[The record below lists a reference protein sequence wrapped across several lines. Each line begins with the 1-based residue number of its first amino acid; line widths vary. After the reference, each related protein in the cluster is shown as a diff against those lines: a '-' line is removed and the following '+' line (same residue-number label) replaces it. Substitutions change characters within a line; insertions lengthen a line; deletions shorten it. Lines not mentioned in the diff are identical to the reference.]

1 MLARTITPV
10 ASPAAAVSTARHVI
24 GLLVLLVSLA
34 AGASELNFLG
44 AKVLADHDEASLTA
58 EEMKALLA
66 AQGVAGGDSLG
77 VCSRP
82 TTAAELTPFTV
93 VMKLDASGK
102 ITQTWLDGTS
112 AIAKCFHTA
121 ISTRSLNKPPY
132 APFYT
137 SFEMTWQAKET
148 Q

>member
-1 MLARTITPV
+1 MHYILFVVALLASFT
-10 ASPAAAVSTARHVI
+10 
-24 GLLVLLVSLA
+24 
-34 AGASELNFLG
+34 AGASELNYLG
-44 AKVLADHDEASLTA
+44 AKVLADHDESSLTP
-58 EEMKALLA
+58 EEMEALLA
-66 AQGVAGGDSLG
+66 AQGVAGGESFG
-77 VCSRP
+77 ACSP
-82 TTAAELTPFTV
+82 PSSVAELTPFTV

-102 ITQTWLDGTS
+102 ITQTWLEGTS
-112 AIAKCFHTA
+112 AIARCFHAA

>member
-1 MLARTITPV
+1 MHYILFFIAL
-10 ASPAAAVSTARHVI
+10 SVSF
-24 GLLVLLVSLA
+24 A

-44 AKVLADHDEASLTA
+44 AKVLADHDESSLTP

-66 AQGVAGGDSLG
+66 AQGVAGGESFG
-77 VCSRP
+77 ACSP
-82 TTAAELTPFTV
+82 PSSTAELTPFTV

-102 ITQTWLDGTS
+102 ITRTWLEGTS
-112 AIAKCFHTA
+112 AIARCFHAA